1 MIRRILALHLLLLLL
16 GPRSS
21 FAYSLPT
28 GFFLEPVVGGP
39 FVGAPVAFTFL
50 PDGRILLTEQ
60 YTGNVRLSTVGSG
73 TSTLLFT
80 VPDVN
85 GTAGTERGLLGIVVD
100 PAWPARPYVYFYYS
114 HTGNVSYLTMYT
126 VSGSLTDPSSANLTF
141 GSPYFLL
148 TDIPDVTT
156 FHNGGT
162 LRFGKD
168 GMLLLSVGDDGASCA
183 AQNENVPAGK
193 ILRLNIAAMPGGGSG
208 PPPKSALVA
217 PDHPLDSGDNARL
230 VGAWGVRNPF
240 RFTVDALTGNAVIG
254 DVGLDTQE
262 EIDLLLPKALG
273 PNYGWPQLEGTIN
286 PMCCGP
292 CGIGNIFTAPI
303 YTYNHTGTQAIIAGP
318 ILRAPASGPPGFPS
332 EYWGDIF
339 LTDYYGAWIRR
350 LKESAGTWSIAPQV
364 AGQPSATD
372 WAIQLPWI
380 SDFQLGP
387 DGFAY
392 ILQQFGG
399 TQGVNRIG
407 QDVVLDAGQVAAIEK
422 PFLSVFPS
430 PARIGETIQFQW
442 PVHASGK
449 VKLTIRDVAG
459 RVVRVLPATAN
470 SDALPRAEWDGRA
483 ANGRPVAAG
492 TYFAKLESERGTIET
507 AKIVLLR

>member
-1 MIRRILALHLLLLLL
+1 M
-16 GPRSS
+16 
-21 FAYSLPT
+21 LPT
-28 GFFLEPVVGGP
+28 GFFLESVVGGP
-39 FVGAPVAFTFL
+39 FAGAPVAFAFL
-50 PDGRILLTEQ
+50 PDGRILINEQ
-60 YTGNVRLSTVGSG
+60 YNGNVRVSPVGSG

-85 GTAGTERGLLGIVVD
+85 GTASSERGLLGIAVD
-100 PAWPARPYVYFYYS
+100 PGWPARPYVYFYYS
-114 HTGNVSYLTMYT
+114 HIGNVAYLTMYT
-126 VSGSLTDPSSANLTF
+126 VTGSLTDPSSANLTF

-148 TDIPDVTT
+148 TDLPDVNS

-162 LRFGKD
+162 LRFGTD
-168 GMLLLSVGDDGASCA
+168 GMLLLSLGDDGASCG
-183 AQNENVPAGK
+183 AQNENVPVGK

-230 VGAWGVRNPF
+230 VGAWGLRNPF
-240 RFTVDALTGNAVIG
+240 RFTVDALTGNAVIA

-262 EIDLLLPKALG
+262 EIDLLLPAALG
-273 PNYGWPQLEGTIN
+273 ANYGWPQLEGTHN
-286 PMCCGP
+286 PMCCGT

-303 YTYNHTGTQAIIAGP
+303 YTYVHTSTQAIIAGP
-318 ILRAPASGPPGFPS
+318 ILRAPASGPPAFPN
-332 EYWGDIF
+332 EYLGDIF

-350 LKESAGTWSIAPQV
+350 LKESGGTWSIAPQV

-387 DGFAY
+387 DGFVY

-399 TQGVNRIG
+399 TQGVSRIG
-407 QDVVLDAGQVAAIEK
+407 QDVAVGAGEVAANEK
-422 PFLSVFPS
+422 SLFSVHPS
-430 PARIGETIQFQW
+430 PARIGERIQFQW
-442 PVHASGK
+442 PTHPSVN
-449 VKLTIRDVAG
+449 VKLTIRDVSG

-470 SDALPRAEWDGRA
+470 GEVLAYAEWDGRA

-492 TYFAKLESERGTIET
+492 TYFARLESERGTIET
-507 AKIVLLR
+507 AKVVLLR